1 MTACPIVLIGIMDIL
16 WPRKAPKNGKIVQ
29 KRLRSFLDIQLL
41 LAPARGMGSYLR
53 RFIEHA
59 QKVTW
64 SYWEGLFHCYNDPRI
79 PQTSNAIEGLFG
91 FGKRILR
98 KCGGRKS
105 TANGCGS
112 AEGSFFLFTAALH
125 ACTSREERNK
135 LLLDYI
141 PKDYREARK
150 KQALIRGPESK
161 RRQYARTPDAYLER
175 ISKSWEEKQV

>member
-1 MTACPIVLIGIMDIL
+1 MCLIVLIGIRDIL
-16 WPRKAPKNGKIVQ
+16 WPEKKPKSGEIVQ

-41 LAPARGMGSYLR
+41 LAPARGVGSYLR

-59 QKVTW
+59 KKVTE
-64 SYWEGLFHCYNDPRI
+64 SYWEGLFHCYDDPRI

-112 AEGSFFLFTAALH
+112 AGGSFFLFTAAFH
-125 ACTSREERNK
+125 ACISREEREN
-135 LLLDYI
+135 LLLEYI
-141 PKDYREARK
+141 PKNYREARK
-150 KQALIRGPESK
+150 KQALIRGPEYK
-161 RRQYARTPDAYLER
+161 RRQYTRDPDAFLER
-175 ISKSWEEKQV
+175 ISQNWEKKQI

>member
-1 MTACPIVLIGIMDIL
+1 MCMIVLIGIRNIL

-29 KRLRSFLDIQLL
+29 KRLSSFLDIQLL
-41 LAPARGMGSYLR
+41 LAPSRGRGSYLR

-59 QKVTW
+59 QKVTQ
-64 SYWEGLFHCYNDPRI
+64 SYWLGLFHCYDDPRI
-79 PQTSNAIEGLFG
+79 PQTSNTIEGLFG

-112 AEGSFFLFTAALH
+112 AGGSFFLLTAALH
-125 ACTSREERNK
+125 ACTPRKDREE
-135 LLLDYI
+135 LLSGYS
-141 PKDYREARK
+141 PKDYWDARQ
-150 KQALIRGPESK
+150 KQAQIRAPESK

-175 ISKSWEEKQV
+175 ISQKWAKMQI